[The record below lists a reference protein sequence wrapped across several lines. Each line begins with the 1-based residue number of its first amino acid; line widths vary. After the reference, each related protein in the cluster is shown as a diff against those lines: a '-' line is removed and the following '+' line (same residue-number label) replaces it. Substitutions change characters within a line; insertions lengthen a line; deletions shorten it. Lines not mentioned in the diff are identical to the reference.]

1 MAKNKHPKRK
11 LAISMMTRVERANGT
26 DPFQSKNWNNRVVM
40 RRKKELGK
48 MGIEYK
54 TLIQKY

>member
-26 DPFQSKNWNNRVVM
+26 DPFQCKNWHNRSEM
-40 RRKKELGK
+40 RKKRELGK
-48 MGIEYK
+48 MGIEY
-54 TLIQKY
+54 TPVIRKY